1 MPGVFFRGKRHR
13 SIRDAAVPRYWKAIA
28 FGLIIGL
35 LGVVA
40 SLLPVVEELDQRLG
54 LGLLFNLRG
63 PRTAPPEAVIVSMDR
78 ESAQRLDIQ
87 RDPVKWPR
95 AAHAELLDVL
105 KTGGAKFVAFDIL
118 FDEHRDPLDDEK
130 FAAAIRKAGNV
141 ILCGCTLSEHIL
153 LHGNE
158 RKVEGSVM
166 IETFLP
172 PIPSLATPAL
182 ATASFP
188 LPRLPAR
195 VDQCWSFK
203 LGNTPPPW
211 RPHRFRCPGCPRGL
225 TNAGPSSWV
234 IPPRFPPW
242 RCSSTGSTSTTS
254 SSGLLRRAT

>member
-1 MPGVFFRGKRHR
+1 MSRYSK
-13 SIRDAAVPRYWKAIA
+13 AAL
-28 FGLIIGL
+28 FGCIIGL

-40 SLLPVVEELDQRLG
+40 SLLPVVDECDQAIG
-54 LGLLFNLRG
+54 LYALFTLRG
-63 PRTAPPEAVIVSMDR
+63 HRPAPPETVIITMDR

-105 KTGGAKFVAFDIL
+105 KTGGARFVAFDIL
-118 FDEHRDPLDDEK
+118 FDEHRDPGDDEK

-158 RKVEGSVM
+158 RKVEGTVM

-172 PIPSLATPAL
+172 PIPSLATAAL

-195 VDQCWSFK
+195 IDQCWSFK
-203 LGNTPPPW
+203 LGNTPTLPVVAHQMYGMDVYDVFASAI
-211 RPHRFRCPGCPRGL
+211 RK
-225 TNAGPSSWV
+225 TNGN
-234 IPPRFPPW
+234 
-242 RCSSTGSTSTTS
+242 
-254 SSGLLRRAT
+254 